1 MNKNIFPELAG
12 TVHEPNVGYDVM
24 QDLVSVNDRLKVTND
39 ALTYSLQLEKSFAF

>member
-24 QDLVSVNDRLKVTND
+24 QDLVSVNDGLKVNND
-39 ALTYSLQLEKSFAF
+39 ASNVFTPIRKSFAF